1 MSYRI
6 KLFGFL
12 VIALGA
18 LVLFNVGY
26 SALSTFSRL
35 NVIEADRDQW
45 QRPWDV
51 IQTLNA
57 KPGDLIADIG
67 CGSGY
72 FSLRLSPAVGDKG
85 RIIAEDIRKLSLA
98 FLWFRAK
105 SRHDW
110 NISLVRGGL
119 TDPHLPRRVNSVLIS
134 NTYHEFID
142 SHAIL
147 AHVYESLIH
156 NGRVVVLDR
165 APRPTSNG
173 VSQSTEHEISSN
185 QVERELREA
194 HFEIVSR
201 QDRFI
206 DSDPGHESWWLIVAR
221 KP

>member
-1 MSYRI
+1 MIS
-6 KLFGFL
+6 
-12 VIALGA
+12 LGA
-18 LVLFNVGY
+18 LAAFNVGY
-26 SALSTFSRL
+26 SALATFSRL
-35 NVIEADRDQW
+35 NVVEAERDQW
-45 QRPWDV
+45 QRPSDV
-51 IQTLNA
+51 IQALNA
-57 KPGDLIADIG
+57 KPGETIADIG

-72 FSLRLSPAVGDKG
+72 FSLRLAPVVGDTG
-85 RIIAEDIRKLSLA
+85 RIIAGDIRKLPLA

-142 SHAIL
+142 PHAIL

-173 VSQSTEHEISSN
+173 ASQSTEHEISSD
-185 QVERELREA
+185 QVERELRDA